1 MKLNEEL
8 ANWLADL
15 REQWS
20 GKVEMADLREQ
31 WSGKVEKPLEDYT
44 TFLCYFLGTS
54 TTFCSLAFFLVYV
67 PKQGTIATNIP
78 DKLTSDWPILFAVS
92 LALAAMIALLLSWPR
107 RSYTP
112 ARMYLGGLAFT
123 ALVCLIV
130 TNVAG
135 QLAKQLLL

>member
-20 GKVEMADLREQ
+20 GKIEDPLRFH
-31 WSGKVEKPLEDYT
+31 WIC
-44 TFLCYFLGTS
+44 LCYFLGTS
-54 TTFCSLAFFLVYV
+54 TIFCFLVFFLVIV
-67 PKQGTIATNIP
+67 PKPGTITTNIL
-78 DKLTSDWPILFAVS
+78 DTLGLTTPLVVS
-92 LALAAMIALLLSWPR
+92 LVPAVMIALLLSWPR
-107 RSYTP
+107 RPYTP

-135 QLAKQLLL
+135 QLANQLLP

>member
-15 REQWS
+15 RDQWS
-20 GKVEMADLREQ
+20 GKVEE
-31 WSGKVEKPLEDYT
+31 PLEDYT

-54 TTFCSLAFFLVYV
+54 TTFCFLAFLLVQKQETITTNV
-67 PKQGTIATNIP
+67 PYTIGLSIIFP
-78 DKLTSDWPILFAVS
+78 FS

-107 RSYTP
+107 RLYTP
-112 ARMYLGGLAFT
+112 ARMYLGGLAFA

-135 QLAKQLLL
+135 QLAKQLLP

>member
-20 GKVEMADLREQ
+20 GKVEE
-31 WSGKVEKPLEDYT
+31 PLEDYT

-54 TTFCSLAFFLVYV
+54 TTFCFLAFFLVGV
-67 PKQGTIATNIP
+67 PEPGTITTNIP
-78 DKLTSDWPILFAVS
+78 YTVGLSIPFAVS
-92 LALAAMIALLLSWPR
+92 LVPAVVIALLLSWPKR
-107 RSYTP
+107 RYTP
-112 ARMYLGGLAFT
+112 ARMYLGGLAFG

>member
-20 GKVEMADLREQ
+20 GKIEDPLRFH
-31 WSGKVEKPLEDYT
+31 WIC
-44 TFLCYFLGTS
+44 LCYFLGTS
-54 TTFCSLAFFLVYV
+54 TIFCFLVFFLVGV
-67 PKQGTIATNIP
+67 PKPGTITTNIL
-78 DKLTSDWPILFAVS
+78 DTLGLTTPLVVS
-92 LALAAMIALLLSWPR
+92 LVPAVMIALLLSWPR
-107 RSYTP
+107 RPYTP

-135 QLAKQLLL
+135 QLANQLFP

>member
-20 GKVEMADLREQ
+20 GKIEDPLRFH
-31 WSGKVEKPLEDYT
+31 WIC
-44 TFLCYFLGTS
+44 LCYFLGTS
-54 TTFCSLAFFLVYV
+54 TIFCFLVFFLVIV
-67 PKQGTIATNIP
+67 PKPGTITTNIL
-78 DKLTSDWPILFAVS
+78 DTLGLTTPLVVS
-92 LALAAMIALLLSWPR
+92 LVPAVMIALLLSWPR
-107 RSYTP
+107 RPYTP

-135 QLAKQLLL
+135 QLANQLFP

>member
-20 GKVEMADLREQ
+20 GKIEDPLRFH
-31 WSGKVEKPLEDYT
+31 WIC
-44 TFLCYFLGTS
+44 LCYFLGAFTP
-54 TTFCSLAFFLVYV
+54 FCFLVFFPVVV
-67 PKQGTIATNIP
+67 PKPGTITTNIP
-78 DKLTSDWPILFAVS
+78 YTVGLSIPFAVS
-92 LALAAMIALLLSWPR
+92 LVPAVVIALLLSWPKR
-107 RSYTP
+107 RYTP
-112 ARMYLGGLAFT
+112 ARMYLGGLAFG